1 MKDGKEMNLT
11 VNATLKWMEKMNEKV
26 QANKEY
32 LTELDQAIGD
42 GDHGINMSRGFQE
55 VVNKISVTSY
65 ETVSDCLKDVAMTLM
80 TKVGGASGP
89 LYGTAFLKMSISLRG
104 KDKVD
109 GMALILAIDEAV
121 KGMIQRGK
129 AAVGNKTMLDVW
141 IPILNL
147 FQEKQSIDWNDVER
161 TAKNSMEKTREM
173 LAIKGRAAYLKERSI
188 GHIDAGSASSFY
200 LFQSLAEVARECEI

>member
-1 MKDGKEMNLT
+1 MNLT

-80 TKVGGASGP
+80 TKVGGASGT
-89 LYGTAFLKMSISLRG
+89 Y
-104 KDKVD
+104 
-109 GMALILAIDEAV
+109 MAL
-121 KGMIQRGK
+121 
-129 AAVGNKTMLDVW
+129 
-141 IPILNL
+141 L
-147 FQEKQSIDWNDVER
+147 F
-161 TAKNSMEKTREM
+161 
-173 LAIKGRAAYLKERSI
+173 
-188 GHIDAGSASSFY
+188 
-200 LFQSLAEVARECEI
+200 

>member
-1 MKDGKEMNLT
+1 MNLT

-147 FQEKQSIDWNDVER
+147 F
-161 TAKNSMEKTREM
+161 
-173 LAIKGRAAYLKERSI
+173 
-188 GHIDAGSASSFY
+188 
-200 LFQSLAEVARECEI
+200 

>member
-1 MKDGKEMNLT
+1 MNLT

-161 TAKNSMEKTREM
+161 TAKNFYGENKRNASHKRKSCLFKRTINWPYRCRFSF
-173 LAIKGRAAYLKERSI
+173 LFLSI
-188 GHIDAGSASSFY
+188 PIT
-200 LFQSLAEVARECEI
+200 C